1 MKKVKLTESDLTHI
15 IERVM
20 KESEMEEQMD
30 MDMDNEGGIPVTLE
44 HIAMLLKDGSCECG
58 GQRLVLD
65 LEMEDDDE
73 YEDEDEEFENDEEVI
88 DYM

>member
-1 MKKVKLTESDLTHI
+1 MKKVKLTESDLTRI

-30 MDMDNEGGIPVTLE
+30 MEMDNEGGIPISLE
-44 HIAMLLKDGSCECG
+44 QIAMLLKDGSCECG

-65 LEMEDDDE
+65 LGMEDDEE
-73 YEDEDEEFENDEEVI
+73 YEDEDEEFENDDEVI

>member
-1 MKKVKLTESDLTHI
+1 MKKVKLTESDLTRI

-30 MDMDNEGGIPVTLE
+30 MNMDNEGGIPISLE
-44 HIAMLLKDGSCECG
+44 QIAMLLKDGSCECG

-65 LEMEDDDE
+65 LEMEEEDDE
-73 YEDEDEEFENDEEVI
+73 DEGEEFENDDEVI

>member
-1 MKKVKLTESDLTHI
+1 MKKVKLTENDLTRI

-30 MDMDNEGGIPVTLE
+30 MDMDNEGGIPISLE
-44 HIAMLLKDGSCECG
+44 QIAMLLKDGSCECG

-65 LEMEDDDE
+65 LEMEEEDDE
-73 YEDEDEEFENDEEVI
+73 DEGEEFENDDEVI